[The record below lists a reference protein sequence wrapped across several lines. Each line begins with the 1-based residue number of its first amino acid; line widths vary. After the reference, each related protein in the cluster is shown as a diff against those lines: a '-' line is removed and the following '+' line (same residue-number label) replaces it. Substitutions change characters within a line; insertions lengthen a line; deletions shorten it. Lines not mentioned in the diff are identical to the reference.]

1 MKRSVDITNELLE
14 ISPVV
19 AAIPVTAVFEVPIG
33 YFDALAAHML
43 DNIAG
48 NNGKD
53 DLPAGYF
60 DLLAGNILSKIEGT
74 AMHELQ
80 QLSPVLAAV
89 KKDMPY
95 DLPEHYFEQLA
106 DETMVLTT
114 AEKMPA
120 VLEQA
125 GKSIGFDLPEG
136 YFEKLAENVVDK
148 IKLESPTKVISIGK
162 PVNKIW
168 KYAAAAVFTGIIA
181 TGIMQYP
188 GITGKQ
194 NTGATAVVP
203 ATWNEKAFNEKME
216 TLSEDDIIRYLEK
229 NGSEADVAALSSV
242 IEDNAIPTQEEY
254 FMDANTLD
262 KFLEGIEQT
271 N

>member
-1 MKRSVDITNELLE
+1 MKRSVDIANELAE
-14 ISPVV
+14 ISSVV
-19 AAIPVTAVFEVPIG
+19 AAIPVTAVFEVPKD
-33 YFDALAAHML
+33 YFDTLAAHVL

-48 NNGKD
+48 NKGQD
-53 DLPAGYF
+53 GLPAGYF
-60 DLLAGNILSKIEGT
+60 DFLAVNILSKIEGT

-80 QLSPVLAAV
+80 QLSPVMAGI

-95 DLPEHYFEQLA
+95 DLPQHYFEQLA
-106 DETMVLTT
+106 EETMVLTR
-114 AEKMPA
+114 AEKMPP

-125 GKSIGFDLPEG
+125 GKSTGFEVPER
-136 YFEKLAENVVDK
+136 YFDMLAENVVDK
-148 IKLESPTKVISIGK
+148 IKLKSNTKVISIGK

-168 KYAAAAVFTGIIA
+168 KYAAAAVFIGIIA

-194 NTGATAVVP
+194 NPGTAAVVP
-203 ATWNEKAFNEKME
+203 ATWNEKIFNEKIE
-216 TLSEDDIIRYLEK
+216 TLSEEDIIHYLEK

-262 KFLEGIEQT
+262 KFLEGIEQA